1 MSVRSLLKLLKRSL
15 VAAVAGTL
23 NGTVIGTAIYRRDR
37 RRGRHGVTFCRGVDA
52 LEVRQLLVATSLV
65 PLPDVHVPT
74 SGETSRLTL
83 SHFFDDPE
91 VTGSTVQLD
100 TVLGNIIIETYD
112 EITPV
117 TAQNFVDLTNAGS
130 YDNMF
135 LHRSDP
141 VDPLAI
147 IQGGGFRWPDGS
159 SVEAVPNNGTVV
171 NEFDRWFDPEI
182 GGLEAGTPLNVR
194 GTVAMA
200 KVANN
205 PDSATSQWFI
215 NMSDNAS
222 ILDPQNGGFT
232 VFGRVLFDGM
242 TVVDAIGDLE
252 IVNAQGVFAE
262 LPIQGEVENDV
273 LRENLIFMDTHVVS
287 ELTYAVTG
295 NSNPELVT
303 PSIVDG
309 QLQLVTNQ
317 GVAGTTYLTVT
328 ATDLQGNV
336 VTEQIEVAVEAPLS
350 SSITA
355 PGDGVERRPVFT
367 FTESTGATH
376 YELWVNRTGGPAAI
390 IREQTLTSTSFTP
403 GEDLPTG
410 DYVVWVRAYNGQA
423 SAVWSA
429 ASSFSI
435 GLEAAT
441 ITTSGGETSDNTPTI
456 EWTASN
462 GATEYDVWVN
472 HIGVENQVIRTRVSG
487 TSFTP
492 TEPLLDGEYRIWVQA
507 EDDNVQAAWS
517 NGLTFEVVSTG
528 RLIAPV
534 GTQSTARP
542 EIQWK
547 GPAGTYELWVN
558 QVGGAARVVH
568 ETAIEGFAHTPS
580 VDLGDGEY
588 RGWVRL
594 RNPGQTPGAWSAAFS
609 FVVASSGVPGRGE
622 ITSVSDN
629 TSPLFTWNAIE
640 NAVRYELW
648 VNQNGG
654 TPRVIHLTDL
664 TALTYTATEVL
675 AAGGYRAWL
684 RGFSE
689 SGTAGDW
696 SAAFAFTVS

>member
-1 MSVRSLLKLLKRSL
+1 MSVRSLLQSLKRSL
-15 VAAVAGTL
+15 FAAAAGACH
-23 NGTVIGTAIYRRDR
+23 GAAMHRRDRRWDR
-37 RRGRHGVTFCRGVDA
+37 RRGRRCVMLGGGVDA
-52 LEVRQLLVATSLV
+52 LEARQLLVATSLV

-74 SGETSRLTL
+74 SGDTSSLTL
-83 SHFFDDPE
+83 SDFFDDPE

-147 IQGGGFRWPDGS
+147 IQGGGFRWPESGN
-159 SVEAVPNNGTVV
+159 VEAVPNNGNVI

-252 IVNAQGVFAE
+252 VVNAQGVFAE
-262 LPIQGEVENDV
+262 LPVQGEVDMDV

-295 NSNPELVT
+295 NTNPELVT
-303 PSIVDG
+303 PAVVDG

-317 GVAGTTYLTVT
+317 GVAGTSFITVT

-350 SSITA
+350 SAITA
-355 PGDGVERRPVFT
+355 PGNGVDRRPEFT
-367 FTESTGATH
+367 FTQSTGATH
-376 YELWVNRTGGPAAI
+376 YELWVNRVGGPAAI
-390 IREQTLTSTSFTP
+390 IRERALTATSFTP

-441 ITTSGGETSDNTPTI
+441 ITSSGGETSDDTPTI

-507 EDDNVQAAWS
+507 EDENVQAAWS

-534 GTQSTARP
+534 GTQTTARP
-542 EIQWK
+542 QIQWK

-558 QVGGAARVVH
+558 QVGGAARVIH
-568 ETAIEGFAHTPS
+568 ETAIEGLTHTPAA
-580 VDLGDGEY
+580 DLGDGRY

-594 RNPGQTPGAWSAAFS
+594 RNPGQTPGNWSAAFE

-622 ITSVSDN
+622 ITSVSDG
-629 TSPLFTWNAIE
+629 TSPTFTWNAIE

-648 VNQNGG
+648 VNQDGG

-664 TALTYTATEVL
+664 TTLTHTTSQVL

-689 SGTAGDW
+689 GGTAGDW

>member
-1 MSVRSLLKLLKRSL
+1 MSVRSLLKSL
-15 VAAVAGTL
+15 THSL
-23 NGTVIGTAIYRRDR
+23 STVCGRRLPRGSVR
-37 RRGRHGVTFCRGVDA
+37 RRQQCSLARHGVDP
-52 LEVRQLLVATSLV
+52 LEARQLLVATSLV

-74 SGETSRLTL
+74 SGETSSLTL
-83 SHFFDDPE
+83 GDFFDDPE
-91 VTGSTVQLD
+91 ITGSTVQLD
-100 TVLGNIIIETYD
+100 TVLGSFIIETYD

-117 TAQNFVDLTNAGS
+117 TAQNFVDLTSAGN
-130 YDNMF
+130 YDDMF

-147 IQGGGFRWPDGS
+147 IQGGGFRWPEDGN
-159 SVEAVPNNGTVV
+159 VAAVANNGNVV
-171 NEFDRWFDPEI
+171 NEFDRWFDPDI
-182 GGLEAGTPLNVR
+182 GGLESGTPLNVR

-252 IVNAQGVFAE
+252 VVNAGGVFAE
-262 LPIQGEVENDV
+262 LPVQNDPQTEVH
-273 LRENLIFMDTHVVS
+273 REHVFFMDTSVVS

-295 NSNPELVT
+295 NTNPELVT

-309 QLQLVTNQ
+309 QLQLVTSQ
-317 GVAGTTYLTVT
+317 GVTGTGFVTVT

-336 VTEQIEVAVEAPLS
+336 VTEQIEVAVEVPVS
-350 SSITA
+350 SAITA
-355 PGDGVERRPVFT
+355 PGDGFERRPTFT
-367 FTESTGATH
+367 FTESAGATH
-376 YELWVNRTGGPAAI
+376 YELWVNRVGGPAAI
-390 IREQTLTSTSFTP
+390 IREQTLTATSFTP
-403 GEDLPTG
+403 DQDLPTG

-423 SAVWSA
+423 SAAWSA
-429 ASSFSI
+429 ASFFSI
-435 GLEAAT
+435 DLQAST
-441 ITTSGGETSDNTPTI
+441 ITTSDGETSDNTPTI
-456 EWTASN
+456 EWTASL

-472 HIGVENQVIRTRVSG
+472 HIGVENQVIRTWVTG

-492 TEPLLDGEYRIWVQA
+492 AEPLVDGEYRIWVQA
-507 EDDNVQAAWS
+507 EDGNVQAAWS
-517 NGLTFEVVSTG
+517 NGVTFEVVSTG
-528 RLIAPV
+528 RLIGPV
-534 GTQSTARP
+534 GTQTTARP
-542 EIQWK
+542 QLEWT

-568 ETAIEGFAHTPS
+568 ETAVDGFAFTPTS
-580 VDLGDGEY
+580 DLTDGRY

-594 RNPGQTPGAWSAAFS
+594 RNPGEAPGEWSTAFD
-609 FVVASSGVPGRGE
+609 FVVASAGVPGRGE
-622 ITSVSDN
+622 ITSVSDG
-629 TSPLFTWNAIE
+629 TSPTFSWNAID

-648 VNQNGG
+648 VNQDGG

-664 TALTYTATEVL
+664 TSLTHTTSEVL

-689 SGTAGDW
+689 GGTAGEW